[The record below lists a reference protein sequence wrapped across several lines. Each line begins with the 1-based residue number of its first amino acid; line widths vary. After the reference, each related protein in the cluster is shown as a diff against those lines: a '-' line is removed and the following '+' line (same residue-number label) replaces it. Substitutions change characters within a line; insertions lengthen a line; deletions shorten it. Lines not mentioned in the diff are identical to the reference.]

1 MHFIN
6 NVERILGASMKDDHG
21 NGSGSHGMPDGMP
34 EGTIKEVYSQIKGHG
49 DSKVSSQYMKNMQ
62 NKLRLVFWETT
73 AGCNLECIHCRRID
87 VSTQLMKDDLTTKE
101 SFELVDAIVEAGNPI
116 LVLSGGEPLFRPD
129 IFDIAKYAVKKGL
142 TVALATNGT
151 LVDEEMAKKIVDSG
165 VSRVAIS
172 LDGADAD
179 THDKFRKLK
188 GSFDLA
194 VKGFKNL
201 LALGMGMQ
209 INCTI
214 AKHNAHQFRDLYNL
228 AVNLGAEAI
237 HIFMLVP
244 VGCGVEIAEDQML
257 PADKYEEL
265 LNLFYDL
272 SKEAVIQTKATC
284 SPHYFRIMRERAKEE
299 GVKITPKTH
308 GMAAMTKGCLAG
320 TGVCFVSHK
329 GEVFPCGYLPV
340 EAGHI
345 KKQKFVDIWKNS
357 PVFEKL
363 RQPDLLGGK
372 CGECE
377 YKKVCEG
384 CRARAFYETGD
395 YMAEEPYCIYTPKM
409 SKKE

>member
-1 MHFIN
+1 
-6 NVERILGASMKDDHG
+6 
-21 NGSGSHGMPDGMP
+21 
-34 EGTIKEVYSQIKGHG
+34 
-49 DSKVSSQYMKNMQ
+49 
-62 NKLRLVFWETT
+62 
-73 AGCNLECIHCRRID
+73 
-87 VSTQLMKDDLTTKE
+87 MKDDLTTKE

-129 IFDIAKYAVKKGL
+129 IFDIAKYAVSKGL

-151 LVDEEMAKKIVDSG
+151 LVDEAMAKKIVDSG

-194 VKGFKNL
+194 IKGFKNL

-209 INCTI
+209 VNCTI

-257 PADKYEEL
+257 PAEKYEEL

-345 KKQKFVDIWKNS
+345 KKQKFVDIWKSS

-395 YMAEEPYCIYTPKM
+395 YMAEEPYCIYIPKM

>member
-1 MHFIN
+1 
-6 NVERILGASMKDDHG
+6 MKDDNG
-21 NGSGSHGMPDGMP
+21 NGSGSHGMPHGMP

-49 DSKVSSQYMKNMQ
+49 DAKVSGQYMKNMQ
-62 NKLRLVFWETT
+62 NQLRLVFWETT

-87 VSTQLMKDDLTTKE
+87 VSTQLMNDDLTTKE
-101 SFELVDAIVEAGNPI
+101 SFELVDAITEAGNPI

-129 IFDIAKYAVKKGL
+129 IFDIAKYAVKQGL

-151 LVDEEMAKKIVDSG
+151 LVDEAMAKKIVDSG

-194 VKGFKNL
+194 IKGFKNL

-209 INCTI
+209 VNCTI

-257 PADKYEEL
+257 PAEKYEEL

-320 TGVCFVSHK
+320 TGVCFV
-329 GEVFPCGYLPV
+329 PV

-345 KKQKFVDIWKNS
+345 KKQKFVDIWKDS
-357 PVFEKL
+357 AVFAKL

-372 CGECE
+372 CGLCE
-377 YKKVCEG
+377 YKKVW
-384 CRARAFYETGD
+384 RSTKQETIWQKSRIVSTHQRWQAKSNLDIIFTGIFNG
-395 YMAEEPYCIYTPKM
+395 YILRWLQGR
-409 SKKE
+409 

>member
-1 MHFIN
+1 
-6 NVERILGASMKDDHG
+6 
-21 NGSGSHGMPDGMP
+21 
-34 EGTIKEVYSQIKGHG
+34 
-49 DSKVSSQYMKNMQ
+49 
-62 NKLRLVFWETT
+62 
-73 AGCNLECIHCRRID
+73 
-87 VSTQLMKDDLTTKE
+87 
-101 SFELVDAIVEAGNPI
+101 
-116 LVLSGGEPLFRPD
+116 
-129 IFDIAKYAVKKGL
+129 
-142 TVALATNGT
+142 
-151 LVDEEMAKKIVDSG
+151 VDEAMAKKIVDSG

-179 THDKFRKLK
+179 THDEFRKLK
-188 GSFDLA
+188 GSFELA
-194 VKGFKNL
+194 IKGFKNL

-209 INCTI
+209 VNCTI

-257 PADKYEEL
+257 PAEKYEEL

-284 SPHYFRIMRERAKEE
+284 SPHYFRIMRERAKDE
-299 GVKITPKTH
+299 GDQITPKTH
-308 GMAAMTKGCLAG
+308 GLAAMTKGCLAG

-345 KKQKFVDIWKNS
+345 KKQRFVDIWKDS
-357 PVFEKL
+357 AVFAKL

-372 CGECE
+372 CGLCE

-395 YMAEEPYCIYTPKM
+395 YMAEEPYCIYIPKM
-409 SKKE
+409 AQKE